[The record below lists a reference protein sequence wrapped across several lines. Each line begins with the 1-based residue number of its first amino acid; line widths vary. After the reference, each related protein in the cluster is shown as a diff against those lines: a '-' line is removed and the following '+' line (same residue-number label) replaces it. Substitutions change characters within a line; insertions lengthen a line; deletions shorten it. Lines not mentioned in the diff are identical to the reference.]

1 MWPKKNIMKNLR
13 HYIDLV
19 EATDTIRPRPEDFP
33 PQDNKSYADAFA
45 GTERD
50 PATGNLLSQQQ
61 LQSLG
66 LTQAQIDAGA
76 SERARN
82 PVAGAPTPRPSY
94 PIPSSPDSSAPTPRP
109 SYPIPSSPEPPT
121 GSAALDP
128 ARNPDSNTNIPGGPQ
143 GPAGRVPPK
152 PAKKYLPV
160 DEKLK
165 PIQEKLKALGYD
177 LGPAGVDGRLGKFT
191 KQAIDD
197 FSSGKPPGKQSS
209 SAGKKTADGKTKSAD
224 DENKARIEVLK
235 KQAAEQRKAGKEEEA
250 RATEKAIVQLSG
262 NPGETPPA
270 KKTTPEQDKAR
281 EEALARLEKR
291 AELVNEDFNKLT
303 AVEQIQKIRQ
313 LVDEAQQAALLRP
326 PPGPVAD
333 AGSSIA
339 GKAANVAKA
348 ALGSAAKKITPGFGA
363 FDAYSRGKEGDW
375 LGVGL
380 AGASTIASFF
390 PGPGTAIAL
399 GLDAI
404 NIGRDVAA
412 GKFDGPKPQISPQ
425 EREQVEKDWKTLE
438 PYYTDREL
446 FKSLPAKDQERLNK
460 LREKLVALDQ

>member
-1 MWPKKNIMKNLR
+1 M
-13 HYIDLV
+13 
-19 EATDTIRPRPEDFP
+19 
-33 PQDNKSYADAFA
+33 
-45 GTERD
+45 
-50 PATGNLLSQQQ
+50 
-61 LQSLG
+61 
-66 LTQAQIDAGA
+66 
-76 SERARN
+76 
-82 PVAGAPTPRPSY
+82 
-94 PIPSSPDSSAPTPRP
+94 
-109 SYPIPSSPEPPT
+109 
-121 GSAALDP
+121 
-128 ARNPDSNTNIPGGPQ
+128 
-143 GPAGRVPPK
+143 
-152 PAKKYLPV
+152 
-160 DEKLK
+160 
-165 PIQEKLKALGYD
+165 
-177 LGPAGVDGRLGKFT
+177 
-191 KQAIDD
+191 
-197 FSSGKPPGKQSS
+197 
-209 SAGKKTADGKTKSAD
+209 
-224 DENKARIEVLK
+224 
-235 KQAAEQRKAGKEEEA
+235 
-250 RATEKAIVQLSG
+250 SG

-291 AELVNEDFNKLT
+291 AERVNEDFNKLT

-313 LVDEAQQAALLRP
+313 LVDEAEIIVPDRSGGGARDAGTQARMQAMRNPNPAVAAAHNPFGLA
-326 PPGPVAD
+326 GNVAADVAD
-333 AGSSIA
+333 TGASTAGKA
-339 GKAANVAKA
+339 VKAANVAKA